1 MSSEIIINTTSNE
14 TYIDYE
20 DIDLIVDGIDANTKL
35 LIQIVL
41 FVPIYSLTFL
51 VGLIGN
57 SLVIFS
63 ICTVKSLHN
72 ITNIFLI
79 SLATA
84 DLLLIII
91 CVPLKV
97 CIHFF
102 YMARDRMKYHVGNQF
117 HSYLP
122 LILVPK

>member
-1 MSSEIIINTTSNE
+1 MMMNLTIINTTLIND
-14 TYIDYE
+14 DYE
-20 DIDLIVDGIDANTKL
+20 EFEQFDVNDHETKIL
-35 LIQIVL
+35 VGFVL
-41 FVPIYSLTFL
+41 FVPIYILTFL
-51 VGLIGN
+51 TGLIGN

-63 ICTVKSLHN
+63 ICTVKSLNN

-97 CIHFF
+97 YNCFF
-102 YMARDRMKYHVGNQF
+102 SLLQ
-117 HSYLP
+117 
-122 LILVPK
+122 LI